1 MIKLKESSN
10 KDEIFLKDF
19 NMKPR
24 DEVYIITLNDKNVG
38 VIMYYKS
45 TDVINIEYISVLDEY
60 RRKGIATEVIGIINP
75 DGYFAISGNSLPHD
89 DSVGFWK
96 SLDADFE
103 GLDEE
108 IEYYREENASIPF
121 FIH

>member
-24 DEVYIITLNDKNVG
+24 DEVYIITLNDKDVG

-108 IEYYREENASIPF
+108 IEYYREKNACIPF

>member
-24 DEVYIITLNDKNVG
+24 DEVYIITLNDKDVG

>member
-108 IEYYREENASIPF
+108 IEYYREENACIPF